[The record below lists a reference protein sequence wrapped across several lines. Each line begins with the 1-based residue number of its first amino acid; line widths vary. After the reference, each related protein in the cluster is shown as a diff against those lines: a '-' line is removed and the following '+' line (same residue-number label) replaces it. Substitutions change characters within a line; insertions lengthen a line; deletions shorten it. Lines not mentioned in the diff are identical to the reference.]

1 MSVDSVFAKYK
12 PIVQSYLSQFLQEQ
26 AEAFKHIP
34 RWGEDVLKRL
44 EKFSCTGKTVRGCQ
58 VLFAANLGRARV
70 SSQDA
75 LKAAAALELVHSSLL
90 IHDDIIDRDKT
101 RRGEKTIFAQYQE
114 VADREG
120 LEDTYHFGE
129 SIGLCVGDIG
139 FFLAF
144 KLLATLAIESTIK
157 NKIIECFSKELA
169 SVGFGEILD
178 VYGGYHKE
186 QLTEEDILRIYK
198 YKTAQYTFS
207 LPFEIGARL
216 AQLDEGVVQK
226 LAEIG
231 NYMGIIFQ
239 IKDDE
244 LGIFGNEEH
253 IGKPAG
259 SDIKENK
266 KTLFSLYLFSQA
278 TEEERSFLKNA
289 FSASLTTDQLGII
302 RTMIEQKG
310 IRVRVDRH
318 VQNYAKRA
326 RDLIDQIGISEVDKD
341 ILRKL
346 LDYNCSRSV

>member
-1 MSVDSVFAKYK
+1 MSLDSAFTKYR
-12 PIVQSYLSQFLQEQ
+12 PIVQSYLSQFLREQ
-26 AEAFKHIP
+26 AESFKNIP
-34 RWGEDVLKRL
+34 RWGEDVFKRL
-44 EKFSCTGKTVRGCQ
+44 ERFSCTGKTIRGCQ

-90 IHDDIIDRDKT
+90 IHDDIIDRDLT
-101 RRGEKTIFAQYQE
+101 RRGEKTIFAQYKE
-114 VADREG
+114 FAERENF
-120 LEDTYHFGE
+120 EDAYHFGE
-129 SIGLCVGDIG
+129 SVGLCVGDIG

-144 KLLATLAIESTIK
+144 KLLGTMGSESRIK
-157 NKIIECFSKELA
+157 NKIIECFGRELA

-178 VYGGYHKE
+178 VYGGYHKG
-186 QLTEEDILRIYK
+186 QLSEEEIIRIYR

-231 NYMGIIFQ
+231 SYLGIIFQ

-244 LGIFGNEEH
+244 LGIFGNEDD

-278 TEEERSFLKNA
+278 SEEEKMFLKTV
-289 FSASLTTDQLGII
+289 FSASLTPEQLDMV
-302 RTMIEQKG
+302 RKMIDQKG
-310 IRVRVDRH
+310 IRAHVERH

-326 RDLIDQIGISEVDKD
+326 YDLIDQVGISEVDKD

-346 LDYNCSRSV
+346 VEYNCSRSV